1 MRERTILH
9 YLEDILKALE
19 SIQDY
24 VENMEFD
31 SFKVDKKTIRATERE
46 FEIIGESVK
55 KLPDSLTSQYPDTPW
70 RAIAGMRDRFIH
82 HYWDTDKE
90 IVWKTIHESIPDI
103 ERVVTE
109 MIRNTIRKQ

>member
-1 MRERTILH
+1 MTERTILH

-46 FEIIGESVK
+46 FEII
-55 KLPDSLTSQYPDTPW
+55 
-70 RAIAGMRDRFIH
+70 
-82 HYWDTDKE
+82 
-90 IVWKTIHESIPDI
+90 
-103 ERVVTE
+103 
-109 MIRNTIRKQ
+109 